1 MHRHIF
7 TDMLASLRVANPT
20 LVQRMQNDP
29 PLKRVGNRLDL
40 KVPVVHLLSDGG
52 AYTTGSDLMISGGLH
67 LERSL

>member
-1 MHRHIF
+1 
-7 TDMLASLRVANPT
+7 MLASLGIANPS
-20 LVQRMQNDP
+20 LVQKFESDP
-29 PLKRVGNRLDL
+29 PLKRMGNRIDL